1 MDVVKT
7 SGSARVGAGSTCI
20 NLSEERY
27 KHTEWLIRLSEAS
40 QEENTFHNSKIR

>member
-40 QEENTFHNSKIR
+40 QEENTSHNSKIR